1 MKKNLVKKIILG
13 AIEGIIFHAISVY
26 ILPYFVS
33 TIAGMPIAGINQLTL
48 ALLIG
53 VFISLGV
60 ISSSIKPCIGIIFT
74 VILFLLSL
82 FIILDV
88 IGMGVAEVQLDGATL
103 TLEFKLP
110 AFLIISFYTIFIFI
124 RIFEKIRRL
133 TEI

>member
-1 MKKNLVKKIILG
+1 MIKRIILG
-13 AIEGIIFHAISVY
+13 TIEGIIFYAISAY

-33 TIAGMPIAGINQLTL
+33 TITGMPIIDIDHLTL

-60 ISSSIKPCIGIIFT
+60 ISSSIKPCIGVIFT
-74 VILFLLSL
+74 AISFLLSL
-82 FIILDV
+82 FIILNV
-88 IGMGVAEVQLDGATL
+88 IGMGIAEVRLDGVTL

-110 AFLIISFYTIFIFI
+110 AFLIIGFYIIIIFI
-124 RIFEKIRRL
+124 RVFEKIFHL